1 MHLLY
6 TLFLAALPVIYAA
19 SSPNTPTCPISPY
32 TNVDLNKLSGT
43 WYAVRG
49 IEHNRGRQTTRQRNN
64 KSCPLITLSVTDST
78 HVVFSYDSKNGSEPR
93 QYNLTVR
100 DTALPSVW
108 TIEKG
113 SRKHVPFN
121 KLQINDISDNTMAL
135 TMCGTQRLA
144 TVILSREKRF
154 DSTTVETITQRLS
167 EKGLNSARSFDR
179 CKT

>member
-1 MHLLY
+1 LPCHPLITSRVQITHSIQLSQECVFVFTTNTMHLLY
-6 TLFLAALPVIYAA
+6 TLFLAALPAIYAA

-100 DTALPSVW
+100 DTAL
-108 TIEKG
+108 
-113 SRKHVPFN
+113 
-121 KLQINDISDNTMAL
+121 
-135 TMCGTQRLA
+135 
-144 TVILSREKRF
+144 
-154 DSTTVETITQRLS
+154 
-167 EKGLNSARSFDR
+167 
-179 CKT
+179 